1 MMGGGGGT
9 TTGVVGEV
17 ETEDEGDEG
26 LGGAVV
32 SIRSLVVGDKASG
45 VRGCTTVGSKVS
57 LDTKVS
63 DRALAK
69 FRNGKGS
76 RSRLC
81 ELSGSSEKER
91 DLFFGVP
98 LAEPETKVFRL
109 NNCSGLSN
117 AAEGSGSG

>member
-1 MMGGGGGT
+1 M
-9 TTGVVGEV
+9 
-17 ETEDEGDEG
+17 
-26 LGGAVV
+26 
-32 SIRSLVVGDKASG
+32 
-45 VRGCTTVGSKVS
+45 VGSRMS

-69 FRNGKGS
+69 FHNGKG
-76 RSRLC
+76 SRLC

-98 LAEPETKVFRL
+98 LVELETKVFCL

-117 AAEGSGSG
+117 TVEGSRSG